1 MSLPQTDMNKEFKKG
16 NAAGNISAALPYMIA
31 LALCCVA
38 MSAIELIFTPT
49 YFVKAAI
56 KLALFVIIPMSL
68 VLVRKE
74 TAMLRFF
81 KPNKKT
87 LLPMLGFGVLMYGFI
102 IGAYFLLGK
111 YFDLSGITSSLDEIG
126 VTKQNFIFVALYIAV
141 CNSFLEEFIFRGFGF
156 IGLSEKLGSKRACIF
171 SAICFALY
179 HVTMMIGWYS
189 FGLTALIIF
198 ALFVGGVILNLLDS
212 KCKTV
217 YPAWIVHIFA
227 NLAINTIGMILF
239 GIF

>member
-1 MSLPQTDMNKEFKKG
+1 MKKISNAKATGNLP
-16 NAAGNISAALPYMIA
+16 AALPYMIA
-31 LALCCVA
+31 LAACCIA

-56 KLALFVIIPMSL
+56 KLALFVIIPISL
-68 VLVRKE
+68 IVIRKE
-74 TAMLRFF
+74 TSMLRFF
-81 KPNKKT
+81 KPNRKT
-87 LLPMLGFGVLMYGFI
+87 LLPMLAFGVLMYAFI
-102 IGAYFLLGK
+102 IGAYFLLGE
-111 YFDLSGITSSLDEIG
+111 YFDLSDITSSLDEIG
-126 VTKQNFIFVALYIAV
+126 VTKNNFIFVALYIAV

-156 IGLSEKLGSKRACIF
+156 IGLIDKVGEKWACIF

-179 HVTMMIGWYS
+179 HITMMIGWYS
-189 FGLTALIIF
+189 IWLTALIIF
-198 ALFVGGVILNLLDS
+198 ALFVGGVILNLFDR
-212 KCKTV
+212 KCRTI

>member
-1 MSLPQTDMNKEFKKG
+1 MSL
-16 NAAGNISAALPYMIA
+16 I
-31 LALCCVA
+31 
-38 MSAIELIFTPT
+38 
-49 YFVKAAI
+49 
-56 KLALFVIIPMSL
+56 
-68 VLVRKE
+68 LVRKE

-87 LLPMLGFGVLMYGFI
+87 LLPMLAFGVLMYGFI

-126 VTKQNFIFVALYIAV
+126 VTKQNFVFVALYIAV

-156 IGLSEKLGSKRACIF
+156 IGLSEKIGVKSACIF

-198 ALFVGGVILNLLDS
+198 ALFVGGVILNILDS

>member
-1 MSLPQTDMNKEFKKG
+1 MKDIFKDKATGNLP
-16 NAAGNISAALPYMIA
+16 AALPYMIA
-31 LALCCVA
+31 LAVCCIA

-68 VLVRKE
+68 VLIRKE
-74 TAMLRFF
+74 TKMLRFF

-156 IGLSEKLGSKRACIF
+156 IGLSEKLGTKWACVF
-171 SAICFALY
+171 SAFCFALY
-179 HVTMMIGWYS
+179 HITMMIGWYS
-189 FGLTALIIF
+189 VGLTALIIF
-198 ALFVGGVILNLLDS
+198 ALFVGGVILNILDS

>member
-1 MSLPQTDMNKEFKKG
+1 MKKLKDNKATGGFPV
-16 NAAGNISAALPYMIA
+16 ALPYMIA
-31 LALCCVA
+31 LAVCCIA

-56 KLALFVIIPMSL
+56 KLALFVVIPTSL
-68 VLVRKE
+68 IFIRKD

-81 KPNKKT
+81 RPNRKT
-87 LLPMLGFGVLMYGFI
+87 LLPMLAFGVLMYAFI

-126 VTKQNFIFVALYIAV
+126 VTKHNFIFVALYIAI

-156 IGLSEKLGSKRACIF
+156 IGLSDKLGAKWACVF

-198 ALFVGGVILNLLDS
+198 ALFVGGVILNILDS

>member
-1 MSLPQTDMNKEFKKG
+1 MKNIFKAKATGDLP
-16 NAAGNISAALPYMIA
+16 AALPYMIA
-31 LALCCVA
+31 LAVCCIA

-68 VLVRKE
+68 VLLRKE
-74 TAMLRFF
+74 TKMLRFF

-87 LLPMLGFGVLMYGFI
+87 LLPMLAFGVLMYGFI

-126 VTKQNFIFVALYIAV
+126 VTKHNFIFVALYIAV

-156 IGLSEKLGSKRACIF
+156 IGLSEKIGTKLACTF

-179 HVTMMIGWYS
+179 HITMMIGWYS
-189 FGLTALIIF
+189 VGLTALIIF
-198 ALFVGGVILNLLDS
+198 ALFVGGVILNILDS

-239 GIF
+239 SIF

>member
-1 MSLPQTDMNKEFKKG
+1 MKKYSDTKATGKLPV
-16 NAAGNISAALPYMIA
+16 ALPYMIA
-31 LALCCVA
+31 LAFCCIA
-38 MSAIELIFTPT
+38 MSAIELIFAPT

-68 VLVRKE
+68 VLARKE

-87 LLPMLGFGVLMYGFI
+87 LLPMLLFGVIMYAFI
-102 IGAYFLLGK
+102 LGAYFLLGK
-111 YFDLSGITSSLDEIG
+111 YFDLSGITGSLDEIG

-156 IGLSEKLGSKRACIF
+156 IGLSDKIGEKWACVF

-179 HVTMMIGWYS
+179 HITMMIGWYS

-198 ALFVGGVILNLLDS
+198 ALFVGGVILNLLDF

>member
-68 VLVRKE
+68 ILIRKE
-74 TAMLRFF
+74 TAILRFF

-111 YFDLSGITSSLDEIG
+111 YS
-126 VTKQNFIFVALYIAV
+126 
-141 CNSFLEEFIFRGFGF
+141 
-156 IGLSEKLGSKRACIF
+156 
-171 SAICFALY
+171 
-179 HVTMMIGWYS
+179 
-189 FGLTALIIF
+189 
-198 ALFVGGVILNLLDS
+198 
-212 KCKTV
+212 
-217 YPAWIVHIFA
+217 
-227 NLAINTIGMILF
+227 
-239 GIF
+239 

>member
-1 MSLPQTDMNKEFKKG
+1 MNNAKAPG
-16 NAAGNISAALPYMIA
+16 NLSAALPYMIA
-31 LALCCVA
+31 LAACCIA

-56 KLALFVIIPMSL
+56 KLALFVIIPISL
-68 VLVRKE
+68 VVTRKE

-87 LLPMLGFGVLMYGFI
+87 LLTMLAFGVLMYTFI

-126 VTKQNFIFVALYIAV
+126 VTKNNFVFVALYIAV
-141 CNSFLEEFIFRGFGF
+141 CNSFLEEFIFRGIGF
-156 IGLSEKLGSKRACIF
+156 IGLTDKIGEKWACIF

-179 HVTMMIGWYS
+179 HITMMIGWYS
-189 FGLTALIIF
+189 IWLTALIIF
-198 ALFVGGVILNLLDS
+198 ALFVGGIILNLLDR
-212 KCKTV
+212 KCRTL

-239 GIF
+239 GIL

>member
-1 MSLPQTDMNKEFKKG
+1 MKNLFKNSK
-16 NAAGNISAALPYMIA
+16 AAGDIPAALPYMIA
-31 LALCCVA
+31 LAVCCVA

-56 KLALFVIIPMSL
+56 KLALFVIIPISL
-68 VLVRKE
+68 VVIRKE

-126 VTKQNFIFVALYIAV
+126 VTKNNFIFVALYIAV

-156 IGLSEKLGSKRACIF
+156 IGLTDKIGEKWACIF

-179 HVTMMIGWYS
+179 HITMMIGWYS
-189 FGLTALIIF
+189 VGLTALIIF
-198 ALFVGGVILNLLDS
+198 ALFVGGVILNILDR

>member
-1 MSLPQTDMNKEFKKG
+1 MKKLNDIKATG
-16 NAAGNISAALPYMIA
+16 KPPVALPYMIA
-31 LALCCVA
+31 LAVCCIA

-68 VLVRKE
+68 ILVRKE

-87 LLPMLGFGVLMYGFI
+87 LLPMLAFGVLMYGFI

-126 VTKQNFIFVALYIAV
+126 VTKQNFVFVALYIAV

-156 IGLSEKLGSKRACIF
+156 IGLSEKIGVKSACIF

-179 HVTMMIGWYS
+179 HITMMIGWYS
-189 FGLTALIIF
+189 FWLTALIIF
-198 ALFVGGVILNLLDS
+198 ALFVGGVILNILDS

-217 YPAWIVHIFA
+217 YSAWIVHIFA
-227 NLAINTIGMILF
+227 NIAINTIGMILF

>member
-1 MSLPQTDMNKEFKKG
+1 MKKINNTKATGNLP
-16 NAAGNISAALPYMIA
+16 AALPYMIA
-31 LALCCVA
+31 LAACCIA

-56 KLALFVIIPMSL
+56 KLALFVIIPISL
-68 VLVRKE
+68 IVIRKE
-74 TAMLRFF
+74 TSMLRFF
-81 KPNKKT
+81 KPNRKT
-87 LLPMLGFGVLMYGFI
+87 FLPMLAFGVLIYAFI

-126 VTKQNFIFVALYIAV
+126 VTKNNFVFVALYIAV

-156 IGLSEKLGSKRACIF
+156 IGLTDKIGEKWSCIF

-179 HVTMMIGWYS
+179 HITMMIGWYS
-189 FGLTALIIF
+189 IWLTALIIF
-198 ALFVGGVILNLLDS
+198 ALFVGGVILNLLDR
-212 KCKTV
+212 KCRTI

>member
-1 MSLPQTDMNKEFKKG
+1 MKKTITSKATGKLPV
-16 NAAGNISAALPYMIA
+16 ALPYMIA
-31 LALCCVA
+31 LVACCIA
-38 MSAIELIFTPT
+38 MSAIELFFTPT

-56 KLALFVIIPMSL
+56 KLALFVIIPISL
-68 VLVRKE
+68 ILVRKE
-74 TAMLRFF
+74 TSILRFF
-81 KPNKKT
+81 KPNRKT
-87 LLPMLGFGVLMYGFI
+87 LLPMLAFGVIMYAFI
-102 IGAYFLLGK
+102 LGAYFLLGK
-111 YFDLSGITSSLDEIG
+111 YFDLSNITSSLDEIG

-156 IGLSEKLGSKRACIF
+156 IGLSEKIGEKAACIF

-198 ALFVGGVILNLLDS
+198 ALFVGGVILNLLDI

>member
-1 MSLPQTDMNKEFKKG
+1 MNKIFNKG
-16 NAAGNISAALPYMIA
+16 NAAGNISAALPYMIS
-31 LALCCVA
+31 LALCCLA
-38 MSAIELIFTPT
+38 MSAIELIFTPS

-56 KLALFVIIPMSL
+56 KLALFVIVPVSVIVM
-68 VLVRKE
+68 RKE
-74 TAMLRFF
+74 TGMLVFF

-87 LLPMLGFGVLMYGFI
+87 LLPMLGFGVIMYAFI

-111 YFDLSGITSSLDEIG
+111 YFDLSSITSSLDEIG
-126 VTKQNFIFVALYIAV
+126 VTKNNFIFVALYIAV

-156 IGLSEKLGSKRACIF
+156 IGLSEKIGAKTSCVF

-179 HVTMMIGWYS
+179 HITMMIGWYS
-189 FGLTALIIF
+189 IGLTALIIF
-198 ALFVGGVILNLLDS
+198 ALFVGGVILNLLDR
-212 KCKTV
+212 KCKTL

>member
-1 MSLPQTDMNKEFKKG
+1 MKDIFKAKATGNLP
-16 NAAGNISAALPYMIA
+16 AALPYMIA
-31 LALCCVA
+31 LAVCCIA

-68 VLVRKE
+68 VLIRKE
-74 TAMLRFF
+74 TKTLRFF

-126 VTKQNFIFVALYIAV
+126 VTKQNFVFVALYIAV

-156 IGLSEKLGSKRACIF
+156 IGLSEKLGAKWACIF

-179 HVTMMIGWYS
+179 HITMMIGWYS
-189 FGLTALIIF
+189 IWLTALIIF
-198 ALFVGGVILNLLDS
+198 ALFVGGVILNILDS

>member
-1 MSLPQTDMNKEFKKG
+1 MKDIFKAKATGNLP
-16 NAAGNISAALPYMIA
+16 AALPYMIA
-31 LALCCVA
+31 LAVCCIA

-68 VLVRKE
+68 VLIRKE
-74 TAMLRFF
+74 TKMLRFF

-111 YFDLSGITSSLDEIG
+111 YFDLSGITSSLDEIS

-156 IGLSEKLGSKRACIF
+156 IGLSEKLGAKWACIF

-179 HVTMMIGWYS
+179 HITMMIGWYS
-189 FGLTALIIF
+189 IWLTALIIF
-198 ALFVGGVILNLLDS
+198 ALFVGGVILNILDS

>member
-1 MSLPQTDMNKEFKKG
+1 MNNTFKAKATGKLP
-16 NAAGNISAALPYMIA
+16 AALPYMIA
-31 LALCCVA
+31 LAVCCIA

-68 VLVRKE
+68 VLIRKE
-74 TAMLRFF
+74 TKMLRFF

-156 IGLSEKLGSKRACIF
+156 IGLSEKLGAKWACIF

-179 HVTMMIGWYS
+179 HITMMIGWYTIW
-189 FGLTALIIF
+189 LTALIIF
-198 ALFVGGVILNLLDS
+198 ALFVGGVILNILDS

>member
-1 MSLPQTDMNKEFKKG
+1 MKKTITSKATGKLPV
-16 NAAGNISAALPYMIA
+16 ALPYMIA
-31 LALCCVA
+31 LAACCIA

-56 KLALFVIIPMSL
+56 KLALFVIIPISL
-68 VLVRKE
+68 ILVRKE
-74 TAMLRFF
+74 TSILRFF

-87 LLPMLGFGVLMYGFI
+87 LLPMLLFGVIMYAFI

-111 YFDLSGITSSLDEIG
+111 YFDLSNITSSLDEIG

-156 IGLSEKLGSKRACIF
+156 IGLTDKVGEKWACVF

-189 FGLTALIIF
+189 IWLTALIIF
-198 ALFVGGVILNLLDS
+198 ALFVGGVILNLLDI

>member
-1 MSLPQTDMNKEFKKG
+1 MKKTITSKATGKLPV
-16 NAAGNISAALPYMIA
+16 ALPYMIA
-31 LALCCVA
+31 LVACCIA

-56 KLALFVIIPMSL
+56 KLALFVIIPISL
-68 VLVRKE
+68 ILVRKE
-74 TAMLRFF
+74 TSILRFF
-81 KPNKKT
+81 KPNRKT
-87 LLPMLGFGVLMYGFI
+87 LLPMLAFGVIMYAFI
-102 IGAYFLLGK
+102 LGAYFLLGK
-111 YFDLSGITSSLDEIG
+111 YFDLSNITSSLDEIG

-156 IGLSEKLGSKRACIF
+156 IGLSEKIGEKAACIF

-198 ALFVGGVILNLLDS
+198 ALFVGGVILNLLDI

>member
-1 MSLPQTDMNKEFKKG
+1 MKKTTDAKATGNLP
-16 NAAGNISAALPYMIA
+16 AALPYMIA
-31 LALCCVA
+31 LAACCLA

-87 LLPMLGFGVLMYGFI
+87 LLPMLAFGVLMYGFI

-126 VTKQNFIFVALYIAV
+126 VTKQNFVFVAFYIAV

-156 IGLSEKLGSKRACIF
+156 IGLSEKIGVKSACIF

-179 HVTMMIGWYS
+179 HITMMIGWYS

>member
-1 MSLPQTDMNKEFKKG
+1 MKKFIDAKATG
-16 NAAGNISAALPYMIA
+16 KTPAALPYMIS
-31 LALCCVA
+31 LALCCIA

-68 VLVRKE
+68 ILVRKE

-87 LLPMLGFGVLMYGFI
+87 LLPMLAFGVLMYGFI

-126 VTKQNFIFVALYIAV
+126 VTKQNFVFVALYIAV

-156 IGLSEKLGSKRACIF
+156 IGLSAKIGEKAACIF

-179 HVTMMIGWYS
+179 HITMMIGWYS
-189 FGLTALIIF
+189 FELTALIIF
-198 ALFVGGVILNLLDS
+198 ALFVGGVILNVLDS
-212 KCKTV
+212 RCKTV

-227 NLAINTIGMILF
+227 NLAINTIGMNLF

>member
-1 MSLPQTDMNKEFKKG
+1 MSSLLTEMKKLNDIKATGKLPV
-16 NAAGNISAALPYMIA
+16 ALPYMIA
-31 LALCCVA
+31 LAVCCIA

-87 LLPMLGFGVLMYGFI
+87 LLPMLAFGVIMYGFI

-126 VTKQNFIFVALYIAV
+126 VTKQNFVFVALYIAV

-156 IGLSEKLGSKRACIF
+156 IGLSEKIGVKSACIF

-179 HVTMMIGWYS
+179 HITMMIGWYS

>member
-1 MSLPQTDMNKEFKKG
+1 MKKKNNAKATGNLP
-16 NAAGNISAALPYMIA
+16 AALPYMIA
-31 LALCCVA
+31 LAVCCIA

-68 VLVRKE
+68 VLIRKE
-74 TAMLRFF
+74 TKMLRFF

-87 LLPMLGFGVLMYGFI
+87 LLPTLGFGVLMYGFI

-156 IGLSEKLGSKRACIF
+156 IGLSEKLGAKWACIF

-179 HVTMMIGWYS
+179 HITMMIGWYS
-189 FGLTALIIF
+189 IWLTALIIF
-198 ALFVGGVILNLLDS
+198 ALFVGGVILNILDS

-239 GIF
+239 GML

>member
-1 MSLPQTDMNKEFKKG
+1 MNKKFKKG

-68 VLVRKE
+68 ILIRKE
-74 TAMLRFF
+74 TAILRFF

-87 LLPMLGFGVLMYGFI
+87 LLPMLGFGVIMYGFI

-156 IGLSEKLGSKRACIF
+156 IGLSEKIGANRACIF
-171 SAICFALY
+171 SAICFAFY

-189 FGLTALIIF
+189 IWLMALIIF
-198 ALFVGGVILNLLDS
+198 ALFVGGVILNILDI

>member
-1 MSLPQTDMNKEFKKG
+1 MKKINNTKATGNLP
-16 NAAGNISAALPYMIA
+16 AALPYMIA
-31 LALCCVA
+31 LAVCCIA
-38 MSAIELIFTPT
+38 MSAIELIFLPT

-56 KLALFVIIPMSL
+56 KLALFVIIPISL
-68 VLVRKE
+68 IVIRKE
-74 TAMLRFF
+74 TSMLRFF
-81 KPNKKT
+81 KPNRKT
-87 LLPMLGFGVLMYGFI
+87 LLPMLAFGVLMYAFI

-111 YFDLSGITSSLDEIG
+111 YFDLSGITLSLDEIG
-126 VTKQNFIFVALYIAV
+126 VTKNNFIFVALYIAV

-156 IGLSEKLGSKRACIF
+156 IGLTDKVGEKLACIF

-179 HVTMMIGWYS
+179 HITMMIGWYS
-189 FGLTALIIF
+189 IWLTALIIF
-198 ALFVGGVILNLLDS
+198 ALFVGGVILNFLDR
-212 KCKTV
+212 KCRTI

>member
-1 MSLPQTDMNKEFKKG
+1 MKDIFKARATGNLP
-16 NAAGNISAALPYMIA
+16 AALPYMIA
-31 LALCCVA
+31 LAVCCIA

-68 VLVRKE
+68 VLIRKE
-74 TAMLRFF
+74 TKMLRFF

-111 YFDLSGITSSLDEIG
+111 YFDLSGITSSLDDIG

-156 IGLSEKLGSKRACIF
+156 IGLSEKLGAKWACIF

-179 HVTMMIGWYS
+179 HITMMIGWYS
-189 FGLTALIIF
+189 IWLTALIIF
-198 ALFVGGVILNLLDS
+198 ALFVGGAILNILDS